1 MDDLRAQF
9 PVFDRVE
16 YLNAGT
22 NGPIA
27 QQAYDAAVA
36 SLRRQLEEG
45 RSGKAYFDECV
56 ERIDLLRGRIAT
68 LIGADLG
75 ELALT
80 GSTTDG
86 VNAALAALDVLE
98 APGLGEVYRRAA
110 ELADGLAGRLGSRVK
125 PRGRSEERRVGK
137 ECSLLCRSRW
147 SPYH

>member
-9 PVFDRVE
+9 PVFERVE

-22 NGPIA
+22 NGPIP
-27 QQAYDAAVA
+27 QPAYEAAVA
-36 SLRRQLEEG
+36 SLRRQLEDG

-86 VNAALAALDVLE
+86 VNAALAALDLGPGDEVLTSDE
-98 APGLGEVYRRAA
+98 EHPGVLAPLGALR
-110 ELADGLAGRLGSRVK
+110 
-125 PRGRSEERRVGK
+125 ERRGV
-137 ECSLLCRSRW
+137 SVRVV
-147 SPYH
+147 PFA